1 MNVIIIALLAAIII
15 VTGCGREDPTS
26 PAAASEPA
34 AQTPEATATDAAP
47 AFQLTDI
54 DGERHSLGEYRGDIV
69 VLYFWATYCIPC
81 CDKLEKMPAM
91 QEAYSPRGVHI
102 LALSADPSPQI
113 VSGWEQEH
121 DVDIPLIA
129 LSAEENKGQDVRGK
143 YFPDKKILPLPQAVI
158 IGPEGDILQTMGSEL
173 TLESL
178 EAEIKT
184 ALKQTGR

>member
-1 MNVIIIALLAAIII
+1 MIIIALLAA
-15 VTGCGREDPTS
+15 VVGLHGCTREDPTP
-26 PAAASEPA
+26 PAAASQPA
-34 AQTPEATATDAAP
+34 VQKPETDTTEAAP
-47 AFQLTDI
+47 AFDLTDI
-54 DGERHSLGEYRGDIV
+54 EGERHTLGEYRGDIV

-91 QEAYSPRGVHI
+91 QEAYRPRGVHI
-102 LALSADPSPQI
+102 LALSADPSPEI

-158 IGPEGDILQTMGSEL
+158 IGPEGKIVQTMGSDL

-178 EAEIKT
+178 ETEIKK
-184 ALKQTGR
+184 ALEQTGR